1 MPRRAP
7 NGRPSIAKGRDGYW
21 HAWVDFGRDP
31 TTGKRLRTHVKKA
44 TRKAA
49 AAAVAE
55 LETERATG
63 VRRAPGS
70 LGEWLDGWLA
80 GVESSRK
87 PSTARSYQG
96 HARCYIVP
104 RLGTIPLN
112 SLTTEDVEAMLAWCV
127 SPSGPAISAVTAESV
142 RRTLRAALNEAVRR
156 GRLVRN
162 PAQWARSP
170 RGPVV
175 EVDTIALSDIPAIV
189 AQLGGNPM
197 RARWLLALTTGMR
210 QGEVLAL
217 RRADVD
223 VAAGV
228 VHVTGSLTRGTWR
241 HGCVD
246 PAACAARRCRTT
258 PCPQPCSRHTRPC
271 PKPCPT
277 GCTGHARGCPNK
289 VGGGLIRE
297 TTKSGSRRTVPVADG
312 VLAALREHL
321 RVSAEAA
328 LSCGRA
334 ATANDYLFCH
344 AEDGR
349 PINPRDDWGRWGKL
363 LAAAGVRHYRVHS
376 ARHFVATQVLADGT
390 DIKTIMALLG
400 WSSPALATHYAHA
413 VEENGRRAASRIA
426 AVVLGTAN

>member
-7 NGRPSIAKGRDGYW
+7 NGRPSVAKGRDGYW

-49 AAAVAE
+49 TAAVAE

-112 SLTTEDVEAMLAWCV
+112 ALTTEDVEAMLAWCV

-197 RARWLLALTTGMR
+197 RARWLLALTTGTR
-210 QGEVLAL
+210 HRLTDAGNLAARL
-217 RRADVD
+217 RRSS
-223 VAAGV
+223 G
-228 VHVTGSLTRGTWR
+228 L
-241 HGCVD
+241 
-246 PAACAARRCRTT
+246 RC
-258 PCPQPCSRHTRPC
+258 PPL
-271 PKPCPT
+271 
-277 GCTGHARGCPNK
+277 PN
-289 VGGGLIRE
+289 
-297 TTKSGSRRTVPVADG
+297 
-312 VLAALREHL
+312 H
-321 RVSAEAA
+321 A
-328 LSCGRA
+328 LSATLFPAYQAVPEAMPDRMHRARPRMPEQGR
-334 ATANDYLFCH
+334 
-344 AEDGR
+344 GR
-349 PINPRDDWGRWGKL
+349 LDPRNHEERFPADCPRGGR
-363 LAAAGVRHYRVHS
+363 RS
-376 ARHFVATQVLADGT
+376 
-390 DIKTIMALLG
+390 
-400 WSSPALATHYAHA
+400 
-413 VEENGRRAASRIA
+413 RRAA
-426 AVVLGTAN
+426 